1 MNIHEYQ
8 GKQLFRDA
16 GLTVQDGVH
25 CTTVEQAL
33 AAYDALGGNVV
44 AVKSQIHAG
53 GRGKG
58 NLYSPDSGD
67 LVMEGGVKIAF
78 NREEVETY
86 AQNILGNVLVT
97 KQTGT
102 DGKMVNNLYVEGGCK
117 ITHEYYLAILIDREE
132 KMPLIMASR
141 EGGMDIEEVA
151 EETPEAI
158 FRIHVDPTTGLQRAD
173 AEGLATSLGMSGA
186 TVDSF
191 VENVSGLFDLFVSKD
206 CSMVE
211 INPLVSTEDDNVV
224 LLDAKVGFDE
234 SALFRHPD
242 ILELRDL
249 SEEEPTEVRA
259 NAAGLSYVKLDGD
272 IGCLVNGAGLA
283 MATMDVIKL
292 YGGEP
297 ANFLDVGGGA
307 NEEQVT
313 TAFGII
319 MEDPNV
325 KGILVNIFGGIM
337 RCDIIA
343 RGVVAATQAL
353 KLEDPLVVRLVG
365 TNFEEGRRILSE
377 SGLNI
382 HTAET
387 LAEGAQKIVELVGGE
402 N

>member
-16 GLTVQDGVH
+16 GLSVQDGFH
-25 CTTVEQAL
+25 CTSVEQAL
-33 AAYDALGGNVV
+33 IAYDSLGGNVV

-58 NLYSPDSGD
+58 SLHNPESGE
-67 LVMEGGVKIAF
+67 LVMQGGVKIAF
-78 NREEVETY
+78 SREDVENY
-86 AQNILGNVLVT
+86 AGNILGNILVT
-97 KQTGT
+97 KQTGV
-102 DGKMVNNLYVEGGCK
+102 DGKVVNNLYVEGGCN
-117 ITHEYYLAILIDREE
+117 IAHEYYLAILIDREE
-132 KMPLIMASR
+132 KMPLIMASC

-151 EETPEAI
+151 EKTPEAI
-158 FRIHVDPTTGLQRAD
+158 FKVHVDPSDGLMPEQAG
-173 AEGLATSLGMSGA
+173 GLADSLGLSGTA
-186 TVDSF
+186 IDSF
-191 VENVSGLFDLFVSKD
+191 VENITGLFNFFVSND

-211 INPLVSTEDDNVV
+211 INPMVRTEDNRIV
-224 LLDAKVGFDE
+224 LLDAKVGFDDN
-234 SALFRHPD
+234 ALFRHPE
-242 ILELRDL
+242 IVELRDL

-259 NAAGLSYVKLDGD
+259 KAAGLSYVKLDGN

-343 RGVVAATQAL
+343 RGVIAATQAL
-353 KLEDPLVVRLVG
+353 SLEDPLVVRLVG
-365 TNFEEGRRILSE
+365 TNFEEGRRILAE

-387 LAEGAQKIVELVGGE
+387 LAEGAQKIVELVGGGD
-402 N
+402 

>member
-1 MNIHEYQ
+1 MSVDE
-8 GKQLFRDA
+8 
-16 GLTVQDGVH
+16 
-25 CTTVEQAL
+25 AL
-33 AAYDALGGNVV
+33 AAYDRLGSKVV

-58 NLYSPDSGD
+58 TLYHPDSGD
-67 LVMEGGVKIAF
+67 MVMEGGVKIAF
-78 NREEVETY
+78 SREDVEKY
-86 AQNILGNVLVT
+86 AENNLGNILVT
-97 KQTGT
+97 KQTGSE
-102 DGKMVNNLYVEGGCK
+102 GKMVNNLYVEGGCN
-117 ITHEYYLAILIDREE
+117 IAHEYYLAILVDREE
-132 KMPLIMASR
+132 KMPLIMASK
-141 EGGMDIEEVA
+141 EGGVDIEEVA
-151 EETPEAI
+151 ENTPEAFFKI
-158 FRIHVDPTTGLQRAD
+158 YVDPVAGLQQAD
-173 AEGLATSLGMSGA
+173 AEGLAKSLDLTGKA
-186 TVDSF
+186 VDSF
-191 VENVSGLFDLFVSKD
+191 VENVTGLFELFVSKD

-211 INPLVSTEDDNVV
+211 INPMVRTEEDQIV

-234 SALFRHPD
+234 NALFRHPD
-242 ILELRDL
+242 IMELRDL

-259 NAAGLSYVKLDGD
+259 KAADLSYVKLDGN

-343 RGVVAATQAL
+343 RGVIAATEAL
-353 KLEDPLVVRLVG
+353 ELEDPLVVRLVG

-387 LAEGAQKIVELVGGE
+387 LAEGAKKIDELVGGE
-402 N
+402 A

>member
-16 GLTVQDGVH
+16 GLSVQDGVH
-25 CTTVEQAL
+25 CTSVEQAL
-33 AAYDALGGNVV
+33 VAYDALGGDVV

-58 NLYSPDSGD
+58 SLYDPDNGD
-67 LVMEGGVKIAF
+67 LLMEGGVKIAF
-78 NREEVETY
+78 SREDVENY
-86 AQNILGNVLVT
+86 ARNILGNVLVT
-97 KQTGT
+97 KQTGPN
-102 DGKMVNNLYVEGGCK
+102 GKTVNNLYVEGGCN
-117 ITHEYYLAILIDREE
+117 IAHEYYLAILIDREQ
-132 KMPLIMASR
+132 KMPLIMASC

-151 EETPEAI
+151 EKTPEAI
-158 FRIHVDPTTGLQRAD
+158 FKVHVDPSDGLLPEQ
-173 AEGLATSLGMSGA
+173 AEGLADSLDLSGA
-186 TVDSF
+186 AADSF
-191 VENVSGLFDLFVSKD
+191 VENITGLFDFFVSND

-211 INPLVSTEDDNVV
+211 INPMVRTEDGRIV
-224 LLDAKVGFDE
+224 LLDAKVGFDDN
-234 SALFRHPD
+234 ALFRHPE
-242 ILELRDL
+242 LVELRDL
-249 SEEEPTEVRA
+249 NEEEPTEVRA
-259 NAAGLSYVKLDGD
+259 KAAGLSYVKLDGN

-319 MEDPNV
+319 MEDANV

-343 RGVVAATQAL
+343 RGVIAATQAL
-353 KLEDPLVVRLVG
+353 ALEDPLVVRLVG

-387 LAEGAQKIVELVGGE
+387 LSEGAQKIVELVGGE

>member
-16 GLTVQDGVH
+16 GLAVQDGAH

-58 NLYSPDSGD
+58 NLYSPDTGD

-78 NREEVETY
+78 SRDEVETY

-102 DGKMVNNLYVEGGCK
+102 DGKLVSNLYVEGGCK
-117 ITHEYYLAILIDREE
+117 IAHEYYLAILIDREE
-132 KMPLIMASR
+132 KMPLIMASK

-158 FRIHVDPTTGLQRAD
+158 FRIHVDPTAGLQRAD
-173 AEGLATSLGMSGA
+173 AEGLANSLGMSGA
-186 TVDSF
+186 AVDSF

-211 INPLVSTEDDNVV
+211 INPLVRTEDDNIV

-259 NAAGLSYVKLDGD
+259 NAAGLSYVKLDGN

-343 RGVVAATQAL
+343 RGVIAATQAL

-365 TNFEEGRRILSE
+365 TNFEEGRILSE

>member
-1 MNIHEYQ
+1 M
-8 GKQLFRDA
+8 FREA
-16 GLTVQDGVH
+16 GLAVQEGVH

-33 AAYDALGGNVV
+33 EAYDALGGNVV

-53 GRGKG
+53 GRGMG
-58 NLYSPDSGD
+58 TLYHPESGD
-67 LVMEGGVKIAF
+67 MVMEGGVKIAF
-78 NREEVETY
+78 NRDDVENY
-86 AQNILGNVLVT
+86 ANNILGNILVT
-97 KQTGT
+97 KQTGP
-102 DGKMVNNLYVEGGCK
+102 DGKLVNNLYVEGGCQ
-117 ITHEYYLAILIDREE
+117 IAHEYYLAILIDREE
-132 KMPLIMASR
+132 KMPLIMASC

-151 EETPEAI
+151 ENTPEAI
-158 FRIHVDPTTGLQRAD
+158 FKIHVDPNEGLQD
-173 AEGLATSLGMSGA
+173 AQARGLADSLGLSGKA
-186 TVDSF
+186 GDSF
-191 VENVSGLFDLFVSKD
+191 VENVTGLFELFVSKD

-211 INPLVSTEDDNVV
+211 INPMVRTEDDRIV

-234 SALFRHPD
+234 NALFRHAD
-242 ILELRDL
+242 IVELRDL

-259 NAAGLSYVKLDGD
+259 KAADLSYVKLDGD

-307 NEEQVT
+307 NEEQVK

-343 RGVVAATQAL
+343 RGVIAATQAL
-353 KLEDPLVVRLVG
+353 DLEDPLVVRLVG

-387 LAEGAQKIVELVGGE
+387 LAEGAQKIVELVGGG

>member
-1 MNIHEYQ
+1 
-8 GKQLFRDA
+8 
-16 GLTVQDGVH
+16 
-25 CTTVEQAL
+25 
-33 AAYDALGGNVV
+33 
-44 AVKSQIHAG
+44 
-53 GRGKG
+53 
-58 NLYSPDSGD
+58 
-67 LVMEGGVKIAF
+67 
-78 NREEVETY
+78 
-86 AQNILGNVLVT
+86 
-97 KQTGT
+97 
-102 DGKMVNNLYVEGGCK
+102 
-117 ITHEYYLAILIDREE
+117 
-132 KMPLIMASR
+132 
-141 EGGMDIEEVA
+141 
-151 EETPEAI
+151 
-158 FRIHVDPTTGLQRAD
+158 
-173 AEGLATSLGMSGA
+173 
-186 TVDSF
+186 
-191 VENVSGLFDLFVSKD
+191 
-206 CSMVE
+206 MVE
-211 INPLVSTEDDNVV
+211 INPMVRTEEDQIV

-234 SALFRHPD
+234 NALFRHPD
-242 ILELRDL
+242 IMELRDL

-259 NAAGLSYVKLDGD
+259 KAADLSYVKLDGN

-343 RGVVAATQAL
+343 RGVIAATQAL
-353 KLEDPLVVRLVG
+353 ELEDPLVVRLVG

-387 LAEGAQKIVELVGGE
+387 LAEGAKKIVELVGGE
-402 N
+402 A

>member
-16 GLTVQDGVH
+16 GLAVQDGAH

-58 NLYSPDSGD
+58 NLYSPDTGD

-78 NREEVETY
+78 SRDEVETY

-102 DGKMVNNLYVEGGCK
+102 DGKLVSNLYVEGGCK
-117 ITHEYYLAILIDREE
+117 IAHEYYLAILIDREE
-132 KMPLIMASR
+132 KMPLIMASK

-158 FRIHVDPTTGLQRAD
+158 FRIHVDPTAGLQRAD
-173 AEGLATSLGMSGA
+173 AEGLANSLGMSGA
-186 TVDSF
+186 AVDSF

-211 INPLVSTEDDNVV
+211 INPLVRTEDDNIV

-259 NAAGLSYVKLDGD
+259 NAAGLSYVKLDGN

-343 RGVVAATQAL
+343 RGVIAATQAL

>member
-8 GKQLFRDA
+8 GKQLFREA
-16 GLTVQDGVH
+16 GLSVQDGVH
-25 CTTVEQAL
+25 CTSVEQAL
-33 AAYDALGGNVV
+33 AAYDSLDSKVV

-58 NLYSPDSGD
+58 TLYHPETGD

-78 NREEVETY
+78 NRDDVENY
-86 AQNILGNVLVT
+86 AENILGNVLIT
-97 KQTGT
+97 KQTGSE
-102 DGKMVNNLYVEGGCK
+102 GKIVNNIYVEGGCK
-117 ITHEYYLAILIDREE
+117 IAHEYYLAILVDREE
-132 KMPLIMASR
+132 KMPLIMASK
-141 EGGMDIEEVA
+141 EGGVDIEEVA
-151 EETPEAI
+151 EKTPDAI
-158 FRIHVDPTTGLQRAD
+158 SKIYVDPAAGLQRAD
-173 AEGLATSLGMSGA
+173 AEGLANSLDLSGKA
-186 TVDSF
+186 IDSF
-191 VENVSGLFDLFVSKD
+191 VENVTGLFDLFVSKD

-211 INPLVSTEDDNVV
+211 INPMVRTDEGEIV
-224 LLDAKVGFDE
+224 LLDAKIGFDE
-234 SALFRHPD
+234 NALFRHPD
-242 ILELRDL
+242 IMELRDL

-259 NAAGLSYVKLDGD
+259 KASDLSYVKLEGN

-307 NEEQVT
+307 NEEQVK

-343 RGVVAATQAL
+343 RGVIAATQAL

-365 TNFEEGRRILSE
+365 TNFEEGRQILSE

-387 LAEGAQKIVELVGGE
+387 LAEGAKKIVELVGGE

>member
-8 GKQLFRDA
+8 GKQLFREA
-16 GLTVQDGVH
+16 GLSVQDGVH
-25 CTTVEQAL
+25 CMSVDQAL
-33 AAYDALGGNVV
+33 AAYDSLGSKVV

-58 NLYSPDSGD
+58 TLYHPDSGD
-67 LVMEGGVKIAF
+67 QIMEGGVKIAF
-78 NREEVETY
+78 SREDVEKY
-86 AQNILGNVLVT
+86 AENILGNILVT
-97 KQTGT
+97 KQTGE
-102 DGKMVNNLYVEGGCK
+102 DGKMVNNLYVEGGCN
-117 ITHEYYLAILIDREE
+117 IAHEYYLAILVDREE
-132 KMPLIMASR
+132 KMPLIMASK
-141 EGGMDIEEVA
+141 EGGVDIEEVA
-151 EETPEAI
+151 EKTPEAI
-158 FRIHVDPTTGLQRAD
+158 FKIYVDPVAGLQRAD
-173 AEGLATSLGMSGA
+173 AEGLANSLDLTGKA
-186 TVDSF
+186 VDSF
-191 VENVSGLFDLFVSKD
+191 VENVTGLFELFVSKD

-211 INPLVSTEDDNVV
+211 INPMVRTEEDEIV

-234 SALFRHPD
+234 NALFRHPD
-242 ILELRDL
+242 IMELRDL

-259 NAAGLSYVKLDGD
+259 KAADLSYVKLDGN

-343 RGVVAATQAL
+343 RGVIAATQAL
-353 KLEDPLVVRLVG
+353 ELEDPLVVRLVG

-387 LAEGAQKIVELVGGE
+387 LAEGAKKIVELVGGE
-402 N
+402 A

>member
-8 GKQLFRDA
+8 GKQLFREA
-16 GLTVQDGVH
+16 GLSVQDGVH
-25 CTTVEQAL
+25 CMSVEQAL
-33 AAYDALGGNVV
+33 AAYDSLGSKVV

-58 NLYSPDSGD
+58 TLYHPESGD
-67 LVMEGGVKIAF
+67 QVMEGGVKIAF
-78 NREEVETY
+78 SREDVEKY
-86 AQNILGNVLVT
+86 AENILGNILVT
-97 KQTGT
+97 KQTGE
-102 DGKMVNNLYVEGGCK
+102 DGKMVNNLYVEGGCN
-117 ITHEYYLAILIDREE
+117 IAHEYYLAILVDREE
-132 KMPLIMASR
+132 KMPLIMASK
-141 EGGMDIEEVA
+141 EGGVDIEEVA
-151 EETPEAI
+151 EKTPEAI
-158 FRIHVDPTTGLQRAD
+158 FKIYVDPVSGLQRAD
-173 AEGLATSLGMSGA
+173 AEGLANSLDLTGKA
-186 TVDSF
+186 VDSF
-191 VENVSGLFDLFVSKD
+191 VENVTGLFELFVSKD

-211 INPLVSTEDDNVV
+211 INPMVRTEADEIV

-234 SALFRHPD
+234 NALFRHPD
-242 ILELRDL
+242 IMELRDL

-259 NAAGLSYVKLDGD
+259 KAADLSYVKLDGN

-343 RGVVAATQAL
+343 RGVIAATQAL
-353 KLEDPLVVRLVG
+353 ELEDPLVVRLVG
-365 TNFEEGRRILSE
+365 TNFEEGRQILSE

-387 LAEGAQKIVELVGGE
+387 LAEGAKKIVELVGGE
-402 N
+402 Q

>member
-16 GLTVQDGVH
+16 GLAVQDGVH
-25 CTTVEQAL
+25 CTSVEQAL

-58 NLYSPDSGD
+58 SLHNPLSGD
-67 LVMEGGVKIAF
+67 MVMQGGVKIAF

-86 AQNILGNVLVT
+86 AQNILGNILVT
-97 KQTGT
+97 KQTGA
-102 DGKMVNNLYVEGGCK
+102 DGKRVNNLYIEDGCK
-117 ITHEYYLAILIDREE
+117 IAHEYYLAILIDREE
-132 KMPLIMASR
+132 KMPLIMASC

-151 EETPEAI
+151 EKTPEAI
-158 FRIHVDPTTGLQRAD
+158 FKVHVDPSEGLLPEQ
-173 AEGLATSLGMSGA
+173 AEGLADSLGLSGVA
-186 TVDSF
+186 IDSF
-191 VENVSGLFDLFVSKD
+191 VENISGLFDLFVSKD
-206 CSMVE
+206 CSMIE
-211 INPLVSTEDDNVV
+211 INPMVRTEDDRIV
-224 LLDAKVGFDE
+224 LLDAKVGFDDN
-234 SALFRHPD
+234 ALFRHPD
-242 ILELRDL
+242 IIELRDL

-259 NAAGLSYVKLDGD
+259 KAAGLSYVKLDGD

-343 RGVVAATQAL
+343 RGVIAATQAL
-353 KLEDPLVVRLVG
+353 ALDDPLVVRLVG
-365 TNFEEGRRILSE
+365 TNFEEGRRILAE

-387 LAEGAQKIVELVGGE
+387 LAEGAQMIVELVGGE
-402 N
+402 S

>member
-8 GKQLFRDA
+8 GKQLFREA
-16 GLTVQDGVH
+16 GLSVQDGVH
-25 CTTVEQAL
+25 CMSVEQAL
-33 AAYDALGGNVV
+33 AAYDSLGSKVV

-58 NLYSPDSGD
+58 TLYHPESGD

-78 NREEVETY
+78 SREDVEKY
-86 AQNILGNVLVT
+86 AENILGNILVT
-97 KQTGT
+97 KQTGSE
-102 DGKMVNNLYVEGGCK
+102 GKMVNNLYVEGGCN
-117 ITHEYYLAILIDREE
+117 IAHEYYLAILVDREE
-132 KMPLIMASR
+132 KMPLIMASK
-141 EGGMDIEEVA
+141 EGGVDIEEVA
-151 EETPEAI
+151 ENTPEAI
-158 FRIHVDPTTGLQRAD
+158 FKIHVDPVAGLQQAD
-173 AEGLATSLGMSGA
+173 AEGLAKSLDLTGKA
-186 TVDSF
+186 VDSF
-191 VENVSGLFDLFVSKD
+191 VENVTGLFQLFVSKD

-211 INPLVSTEDDNVV
+211 INPMVRTGEDEIV

-234 SALFRHPD
+234 NALFRHPD
-242 ILELRDL
+242 IMELRDL

-259 NAAGLSYVKLDGD
+259 KAADLSYVKLDGD

-343 RGVVAATQAL
+343 RGVIAATQAL
-353 KLEDPLVVRLVG
+353 ELEDPLVVRLVG

-387 LAEGAQKIVELVGGE
+387 LAEGAKKIVELVGGE
-402 N
+402 A

>member
-8 GKQLFRDA
+8 GKQLFREA
-16 GLTVQDGVH
+16 GLSVQDGVH
-25 CTTVEQAL
+25 CMSVEQAL
-33 AAYDALGGNVV
+33 AAYDSLGSKVV

-58 NLYSPDSGD
+58 TLYHPESGD
-67 LVMEGGVKIAF
+67 QVMEGGVKIAF
-78 NREEVETY
+78 SREDVEKY
-86 AQNILGNVLVT
+86 AENILGNILVT
-97 KQTGT
+97 KQTGE
-102 DGKMVNNLYVEGGCK
+102 DGKMVNNLYVEGGCS
-117 ITHEYYLAILIDREE
+117 IAHEYYLAILVDREE
-132 KMPLIMASR
+132 KMPLIMASK
-141 EGGMDIEEVA
+141 EGGVDIEEVA
-151 EETPEAI
+151 EKTPEAI
-158 FRIHVDPTTGLQRAD
+158 FKIYVNPVAGLQRAD
-173 AEGLATSLGMSGA
+173 AEGLANSLDLTGKA
-186 TVDSF
+186 VDSF
-191 VENVSGLFDLFVSKD
+191 VENVTGLFELFVSKD

-211 INPLVSTEDDNVV
+211 INPMVRTDADEIV

-234 SALFRHPD
+234 NALFRHPD
-242 ILELRDL
+242 IMELRDL

-259 NAAGLSYVKLDGD
+259 KAADLSYVKLDGN

-343 RGVVAATQAL
+343 RGVIAATQAL
-353 KLEDPLVVRLVG
+353 ELEDPLVVRLVG
-365 TNFEEGRRILSE
+365 TNFEEGRQILSE

-387 LAEGAQKIVELVGGE
+387 LAEGAKKIVELVGGE
-402 N
+402 Q

>member
-8 GKQLFRDA
+8 GKQLFREA
-16 GLTVQDGVH
+16 GLSVQDGVH
-25 CTTVEQAL
+25 CMSVEQAL
-33 AAYDALGGNVV
+33 AAYDSLGSKVV

-58 NLYSPDSGD
+58 TLYHPESGD

-78 NREEVETY
+78 SREDVEKY
-86 AQNILGNVLVT
+86 AENILGNILVT
-97 KQTGT
+97 KQTGSE
-102 DGKMVNNLYVEGGCK
+102 GKMVNNLYVEGGCN
-117 ITHEYYLAILIDREE
+117 IAHEYYLAILVDREE
-132 KMPLIMASR
+132 KMPLIMASK
-141 EGGMDIEEVA
+141 EGGVDIEEVA
-151 EETPEAI
+151 ENTPEAI
-158 FRIHVDPTTGLQRAD
+158 FKIHVDPVAGLQQAD
-173 AEGLATSLGMSGA
+173 AEGLAKSLDLTGKA
-186 TVDSF
+186 VDSF
-191 VENVSGLFDLFVSKD
+191 VENVTGLFELFVSKD

-211 INPLVSTEDDNVV
+211 INPMVRTEENEIV

-234 SALFRHPD
+234 NALFRHPD
-242 ILELRDL
+242 IMELRDL

-259 NAAGLSYVKLDGD
+259 KAADLSYVKLDGN

-343 RGVVAATQAL
+343 RGVIAATQAL
-353 KLEDPLVVRLVG
+353 ELEDPLVVRLVG

-387 LAEGAQKIVELVGGE
+387 LAEGAKKIVELVRGE
-402 N
+402 A

>member
-8 GKQLFRDA
+8 GKQLFREA
-16 GLTVQDGVH
+16 GLAVQEGVH

-33 AAYDALGGNVV
+33 EAYDALGGNVV

-53 GRGKG
+53 GRGMG
-58 NLYSPDSGD
+58 TLYHPESGD
-67 LVMEGGVKIAF
+67 MVMEGGVKIAF
-78 NREEVETY
+78 NRDDVENY
-86 AQNILGNVLVT
+86 ANNILGNILVT
-97 KQTGT
+97 KQTGP
-102 DGKMVNNLYVEGGCK
+102 DGKLVNNLYVEGGCQ
-117 ITHEYYLAILIDREE
+117 IAHEYYLAILIDREE
-132 KMPLIMASR
+132 KMPLIMASC

-151 EETPEAI
+151 ENTPEAI
-158 FRIHVDPTTGLQRAD
+158 FKIHVDPNEGLQD
-173 AEGLATSLGMSGA
+173 AQARGLADSLGLSGKA
-186 TVDSF
+186 GDSF
-191 VENVSGLFDLFVSKD
+191 VENVTGLFELFVSKD

-211 INPLVSTEDDNVV
+211 INPMVRTEDDRIV

-234 SALFRHPD
+234 NALFRHAD
-242 ILELRDL
+242 IVELRDL

-259 NAAGLSYVKLDGD
+259 KAADLSYVKLDGD

-307 NEEQVT
+307 NEEQVK

-343 RGVVAATQAL
+343 RGVIAATQAL
-353 KLEDPLVVRLVG
+353 DLEDPLVVRLVG

-387 LAEGAQKIVELVGGE
+387 LAEGAQKIVELVGGG

>member
-8 GKQLFRDA
+8 GKQLFREA
-16 GLTVQDGVH
+16 GLSVQDGVH
-25 CTTVEQAL
+25 CMSVDQAL
-33 AAYDALGGNVV
+33 AAYDSLGSKVV

-58 NLYSPDSGD
+58 TLYHPDSGD
-67 LVMEGGVKIAF
+67 QIMEGGVKIAF
-78 NREEVETY
+78 SREDVEKY
-86 AQNILGNVLVT
+86 AENILGNILVT
-97 KQTGT
+97 KQTGE
-102 DGKMVNNLYVEGGCK
+102 DGKMVNNLYVEGGCN
-117 ITHEYYLAILIDREE
+117 IAHEYYLAILVDREE
-132 KMPLIMASR
+132 KMPLIMASK
-141 EGGMDIEEVA
+141 EGGVDIEEVA
-151 EETPEAI
+151 EKTPEAI
-158 FRIHVDPTTGLQRAD
+158 FKTYVDPVAGLQRAD
-173 AEGLATSLGMSGA
+173 AEGLANSLDLTGKA
-186 TVDSF
+186 VDSF
-191 VENVSGLFDLFVSKD
+191 VKNVTGLFELFVSKD

-211 INPLVSTEDDNVV
+211 INPMVRTEADEIV

-234 SALFRHPD
+234 NALFRHPD
-242 ILELRDL
+242 IMELRDL

-259 NAAGLSYVKLDGD
+259 KAADLSYVKLDGN

-343 RGVVAATQAL
+343 RGVIAATQAL
-353 KLEDPLVVRLVG
+353 ELEDPLVVRLVG
-365 TNFEEGRRILSE
+365 TNFEEGRQILSE

-387 LAEGAQKIVELVGGE
+387 LAEGAKKIVELVGGE
-402 N
+402 Q

>member
-8 GKQLFRDA
+8 GKALFRDA
-16 GLTVQDGVH
+16 GLTVQDGYH
-25 CTTVEQAL
+25 CTSVEQAL
-33 AAYDALGGNVV
+33 SAYDALGGNVV

-58 NLYSPDSGD
+58 SLFSPDSGD
-67 LVMEGGVKIAF
+67 LMMEGGVKIAF
-78 NREEVETY
+78 SREDVREF
-86 AQNILGNVLVT
+86 AANILGNVLVT
-97 KQTGT
+97 KQTGPE
-102 DGKMVNNLYVEGGCK
+102 GKIVNNLYVEGGCK
-117 ITHEYYLAILIDREE
+117 IAHEYYLAILIDREE
-132 KMPLIMASR
+132 KMPLIMASC

-151 EETPEAI
+151 EKTPEAI
-158 FRIHVDPTTGLQRAD
+158 FKVHVDPQIGLETEQAQSLAD
-173 AEGLATSLGMSGA
+173 SLNLSGPA
-186 TVDSF
+186 ANSF
-191 VENVSGLFDLFVSKD
+191 IQNLTILFNFFASND

-211 INPLVSTEDDNVV
+211 INPMVKTEDDQIV

-234 SALFRHPD
+234 NALFRHPEIVD
-242 ILELRDL
+242 LRDL

-259 NAAGLSYVKLDGD
+259 KAAGLSYVKLDGN

-353 KLEDPLVVRLVG
+353 ALEDPLVVRLVG
-365 TNFEEGRRILSE
+365 TNFEEGRRILAE

-387 LAEGAQKIVELVGGE
+387 LAEGAQKIVELVGGD

>member
-8 GKQLFRDA
+8 GKQLFKLH
-16 GLTVQDGVH
+16 GLPVQNGIH
-25 CTTVEQAL
+25 CKSIEEAKN
-33 AAYDALGGNVV
+33 AYESLDSEIV

-58 NLYSPDSGD
+58 SLYNPENND

-78 NREEVETY
+78 NQEEVEKY
-86 AQNILGNVLVT
+86 ASSILGNKLVT
-97 KQTGT
+97 KQTGPN
-102 DGKMVNNLYVEGGCK
+102 GKIVKNLYIESGCS
-117 ITHEYYLAILIDREE
+117 ISHEYYLAILVDREL
-132 KMPLIMASR
+132 KMPLIMAST

-151 EETPEAI
+151 ENTPEAI
-158 FRIHVDPTTGLQRAD
+158 FKIYVDPVAGLQQAD
-173 AEGLATSLGMSGA
+173 AEGLAKSLDLTGKA
-186 TVDSF
+186 VDSF
-191 VENVSGLFDLFVSKD
+191 VENVTGLFELFVSKD

-211 INPLVSTEDDNVV
+211 INPMVRTEEDQIV

-234 SALFRHPD
+234 NALFRHPD
-242 ILELRDL
+242 IMELRDL

-259 NAAGLSYVKLDGD
+259 KAADLSYVKLDGN

-343 RGVVAATQAL
+343 RGVIAATQAL
-353 KLEDPLVVRLVG
+353 ELEDPLVVRLVG

-387 LAEGAQKIVELVGGE
+387 LAEGAKKIVELVGGE
-402 N
+402 A

>member
-8 GKQLFRDA
+8 GKQLFREA
-16 GLTVQDGVH
+16 GLSVQDGVH
-25 CTTVEQAL
+25 CMSVDEAL
-33 AAYDALGGNVV
+33 AAYDRLGSKVV

-58 NLYSPDSGD
+58 TLYHPESGD
-67 LVMEGGVKIAF
+67 MVMEGGVKIAF
-78 NREEVETY
+78 SREDVEKY
-86 AQNILGNVLVT
+86 AENILGNILVT
-97 KQTGT
+97 KQTGSE
-102 DGKMVNNLYVEGGCK
+102 GKMVNNLYVEGGCN
-117 ITHEYYLAILIDREE
+117 IAHEYYLAILVDREE
-132 KMPLIMASR
+132 KMPLIMASK
-141 EGGMDIEEVA
+141 EGGVDIEEVA
-151 EETPEAI
+151 ENTPEAI
-158 FRIHVDPTTGLQRAD
+158 FKIYVDSVAGLQQAD
-173 AEGLATSLGMSGA
+173 AEGLAKSLDLTGKA
-186 TVDSF
+186 VDSF
-191 VENVSGLFDLFVSKD
+191 VENVTGLFELFVSKD

-211 INPLVSTEDDNVV
+211 INPMVRTEEDEIV

-234 SALFRHPD
+234 NALFRHPD
-242 ILELRDL
+242 IMELRDL

-259 NAAGLSYVKLDGD
+259 KAADLSYVKLDGN

-343 RGVVAATQAL
+343 RGVIAATQAL
-353 KLEDPLVVRLVG
+353 ELEDPLVVRLVG

-387 LAEGAQKIVELVGGE
+387 LAEGAKKIVELVGGE
-402 N
+402 A